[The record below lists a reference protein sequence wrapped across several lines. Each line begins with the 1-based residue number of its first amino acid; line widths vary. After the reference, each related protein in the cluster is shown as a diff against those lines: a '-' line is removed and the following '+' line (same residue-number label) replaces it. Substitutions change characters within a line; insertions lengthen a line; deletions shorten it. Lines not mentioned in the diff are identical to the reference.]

1 LAEQYAYLALW
12 LVGLFGI
19 IGIVVNAVARFV
31 EQDSQSHDEQ
41 FVWRRRLPPEAVKR
55 K

>member
-1 LAEQYAYLALW
+1 MAAQYAFLALW

-19 IGIVVNAVARFV
+19 IGIVINAVTRFV
-31 EQDSQSHDEQ
+31 NQDSQSHDEQ